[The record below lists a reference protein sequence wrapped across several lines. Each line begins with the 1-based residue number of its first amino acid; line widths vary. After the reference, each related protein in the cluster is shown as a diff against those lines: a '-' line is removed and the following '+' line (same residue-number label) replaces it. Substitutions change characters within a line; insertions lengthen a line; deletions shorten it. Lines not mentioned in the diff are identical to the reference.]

1 MPWLG
6 PRRDR
11 GRQAIVEL
19 EGTPSPLR
27 PPRPMALPAETAVL
41 TPSAVA
47 ERGDRRDGASPSTL
61 SRELAE
67 FLMDL
72 AIAMHKHAIYPLGHP
87 LLDQSV
93 DSVHAALTGLL
104 FDRPALSI
112 GVARRQLIIE
122 GVATDSSHPVLAELA
137 GKLHRHH
144 LGAVK
149 FLPGLSRAEL
159 SDMLSVVGLEAQRD
173 AKPIGFQPE
182 LMQSRWERVKLY
194 PLSYDRLELLDE
206 DDPDRE
212 KDKESE
218 KLRGQAAQLWI
229 GLARAAVAS
238 DIATR
243 SEEDVTAPEVVA
255 RAIEDHGR
263 EQAYDQVIVGYLLQ
277 IAHEVRHDGSR
288 EHGRLQRRI
297 SKLVGSLQPQTLE
310 RLLEMGGDAVQ
321 RRRFVLDAAQGM
333 TVHAVVELVRAAA
346 AAEGFSIS
354 QSLVRMLTKL
364 ATHAANDISPRSR
377 AADEEFREHV
387 ERLISSWSLDDPNP
401 AVYSATLAQLSH
413 HSSPTPE
420 SDAAPAHYACEPVRL
435 VSTALEVSTE
445 GPRVWNA
452 VETLLDRGAIGDL
465 LDLLDMAPQPPNVVA
480 TGVWSRIVERDTLRQ
495 LLASPRP
502 DHGVIRRLVTRTGAD
517 AAAPV
522 LEALENGT
530 EGSRQERLL
539 SYLVQIGTTA
549 APTVAMRLPDASPA
563 LARELLI
570 CLSKIAPSAP
580 PPEVQL
586 CREHPD
592 PLVRREAVR
601 FLLGYAVA
609 RETTMLASVND
620 PDERVAYC
628 GIIAATHGCPAD
640 TAAVIR
646 RRIDAGELTD
656 AAVRA
661 AGIRAVATQTDEETL
676 GWLLRRTVVTGG
688 IMRRTRLAPA
698 SPELLAALSA
708 LAANWSADARA
719 AAAISLARTS
729 SSPSI
734 RAAVHAR

>member
-1 MPWLG
+1 M
-6 PRRDR
+6 D
-11 GRQAIVEL
+11 
-19 EGTPSPLR
+19 GTLCQLR
-27 PPRPMALPAETAVL
+27 PPAPMALTAESAASL
-41 TPSAVA
+41 SAVA
-47 ERGDRRDGASPSTL
+47 ERGERPDGASPSTL

-72 AIAMHKHAIYPLGHP
+72 AIAMHKHAIYPPGHP
-87 LLDQSV
+87 LLDQAV

-149 FLPGLSRAEL
+149 FLAGLSRAEL
-159 SDMLSVVGLEAQRD
+159 SDMLGVVGLEAQRET
-173 AKPIGFQPE
+173 KPLGFQPE
-182 LMQSRWERVKLY
+182 LMQSRWERVKLF

-206 DDPDRE
+206 DDTDRGGAGE
-212 KDKESE
+212 SDKAM
-218 KLRGQAAQLWI
+218 RGQAAQLWI

-243 SEEDVTAPEVVA
+243 SEDDVIAPEAVA
-255 RAIEDHGR
+255 KAIDDHGR

-310 RLLEMGGDAVQ
+310 RLLEMGGDSVQ

-346 AAEGFSIS
+346 SAEGFSIS
-354 QSLVRMLTKL
+354 HSLVRMLTKL
-364 ATHAANDISPRSR
+364 ATHAASDMSARSR

-387 ERLISSWSLDDPNP
+387 ERLVGSWSLDDPNP
-401 AVYSATLAQLSH
+401 AVYSATLSQLSH
-413 HSSPTPE
+413 DSPAPE
-420 SDAAPAHYACEPVRL
+420 ADAAPARYACEPVRL
-435 VSTALEVSTE
+435 ISTALEIGTE

-452 VETLLDRGAIGDL
+452 VEGMLDRGAVGEL
-465 LDLLDMAPQPPNVVA
+465 LDLLDMAPQPANVVA
-480 TGVWSRIVERDTLRQ
+480 AGVWARILERDMLRQ

-502 DHGVIRRLVTRTGAD
+502 DHSVIRRLVTRIGAD
-517 AAAPV
+517 AASPV
-522 LEALENGT
+522 LTSLESGT

-539 SYLVQIGTTA
+539 SYLVQVGTSA
-549 APTVAMRLPDASPA
+549 APAVAMRLPDASPE
-563 LARELLI
+563 LARELLV
-570 CLSKIAPSAP
+570 CLAKIAPPAP

-592 PLVRREAVR
+592 PAVRREAVK

-628 GIIAATHGCPAD
+628 GILAAAHGCPPD

-646 RRIDAGELTD
+646 RRVDAGELTD
-656 AAVRA
+656 ATVRA
-661 AGIRAVATQTDEETL
+661 AGIRAVATQQDEETL
-676 GWLLRRTVVTGG
+676 NWLLRRTLVTGG

-698 SPELLAALSA
+698 SPELLASLSA
-708 LAANWSADARA
+708 IAAHWSADARA
-719 AAAISLARTS
+719 SVAISLARAS

>member
-1 MPWLG
+1 M
-6 PRRDR
+6 
-11 GRQAIVEL
+11 AIPADSVVL
-19 EGTPSPLR
+19 SP
-27 PPRPMALPAETAVL
+27 AAGAD
-41 TPSAVA
+41 
-47 ERGDRRDGASPSTL
+47 RGDRRDGAPPSTL

-67 FLMDL
+67 FLMDF
-72 AIAMHKHAIYPLGHP
+72 AIAMHKHAIYPHGHP

-149 FLPGLSRAEL
+149 FLPALSRAEL

-173 AKPIGFQPE
+173 AKPIGFQPGV
-182 LMQSRWERVKLY
+182 MQTRWERVKLF

-206 DDPDRE
+206 DDTDHA

-243 SEEDVTAPEVVA
+243 SDEDVTTPEAVA
-255 RAIEDHGR
+255 QAIEDHSR

-354 QSLVRMLTKL
+354 HSLVRMLTKL
-364 ATHAANDISPRSR
+364 ATHAASGMSARSR

-401 AVYSATLAQLSH
+401 AVYSATLSQLSH
-413 HSSPTPE
+413 DSPAPE
-420 SDAAPAHYACEPVRL
+420 DDDAPARYACEPVR
-435 VSTALEVSTE
+435 VISTALEVGTE

-452 VETLLDRGAIGDL
+452 VETMLDRGATGEL
-465 LDLLDMAPQPPNVVA
+465 LDLLDMAPQPPNAVA
-480 TGVWSRIVERDTLRQ
+480 GGVWSRIVERDTLRQ

-502 DHGVIRRLVTRTGAD
+502 DHGVIRRLVTRTGAE
-517 AAAPV
+517 AATPV
-522 LEALENGT
+522 LAALESGT
-530 EGSRQERLL
+530 EGSRQERML
-539 SYLVQIGTTA
+539 SYLVQIGTSA
-549 APTVAMRLPDASPA
+549 APAVAMRLPDAPPQ

-570 CLSKIAPSAP
+570 CLAKIAPPAP

-586 CREHPD
+586 CRQHPD
-592 PLVRREAVR
+592 PQVRREAVK

-628 GIIAATHGCPAD
+628 GILAATHGCPAD

-646 RRIDAGELTD
+646 RRIDLGELTD
-656 AAVRA
+656 ATVRA

-676 GWLLRRTVVTGG
+676 DWLLRRTVVTGG

-698 SPELLAALSA
+698 SPELLASLSA
-708 LAANWSADARA
+708 LAAQWSADARA
-719 AAAISLARTS
+719 AMAIALARSS

>member
-1 MPWLG
+1 MAVPADSAFL
-6 PRRDR
+6 
-11 GRQAIVEL
+11 
-19 EGTPSPLR
+19 SP
-27 PPRPMALPAETAVL
+27 AAGADG
-41 TPSAVA
+41 
-47 ERGDRRDGASPSTL
+47 GDGRDGASPSTL

-67 FLMDL
+67 FLMDF
-72 AIAMHKHAIYPLGHP
+72 AIAMHKHAIYPHGHP

-149 FLPGLSRAEL
+149 FLPALSRAEL

-173 AKPIGFQPE
+173 AKPIGFQPDV
-182 LMQSRWERVKLY
+182 MQTRWERVKLF

-206 DDPDRE
+206 DDTEPE
-212 KDKESE
+212 KDKETE

-255 RAIEDHGR
+255 QAIEDHGR

-354 QSLVRMLTKL
+354 HSLVRMLTKL
-364 ATHAANDISPRSR
+364 ATHAASDVSARSR

-401 AVYSATLAQLSH
+401 AIYSATLSQLSH
-413 HSSPTPE
+413 DSPAPE
-420 SDAAPAHYACEPVRL
+420 DDDAPARYACEPVRL
-435 VSTALEVSTE
+435 ISTALEVGTE

-452 VETLLDRGAIGDL
+452 VETMLDRGATGEL
-465 LDLLDMAPQPPNVVA
+465 LDLLDMAPQPPNAVA
-480 TGVWSRIVERDTLRQ
+480 AGVWSRIVERDTLRQ

-502 DHGVIRRLVTRTGAD
+502 DHGVIRRLVTRTGAE
-517 AAAPV
+517 AAPPV
-522 LEALENGT
+522 LAALESGT
-530 EGSRQERLL
+530 EGTRQERLL
-539 SYLVQIGTTA
+539 SYLVQIGTSA
-549 APTVAMRLPDASPA
+549 APAVAMRLPDASPE

-570 CLSKIAPSAP
+570 CLAKIAPPAP

-586 CREHPD
+586 CRQHPD
-592 PLVRREAVR
+592 PQVRREAVK

-628 GIIAATHGCPAD
+628 GIVAATHGCPAD
-640 TAAVIR
+640 MAAVIR

-656 AAVRA
+656 ATVRA

-676 GWLLRRTVVTGG
+676 DWLLRRTVVTGG

-698 SPELLAALSA
+698 SPELLASLSA
-708 LAANWSADARA
+708 LATQWSADARA
-719 AAAISLARTS
+719 AVAIALARAS